1 MPANPA
7 DTPLLCTCC
16 GEPVTRPS
24 MAGWGIC
31 GLCDTGLCG
40 GERAH
45 SYWLSRISAAACP
58 KPSLHTVEGAPI
70 QKLADLLRTATE
82 FVEMVDSSSAYTDA
96 DVALFDAL
104 RAAVHALN
112 EPLAPSRLA
121 DAHAAP
127 ATGGAP

>member
-1 MPANPA
+1 MTPTSPAETA
-7 DTPLLCTCC
+7 EL
-16 GEPVTRPS
+16 
-24 MAGWGIC
+24 MA
-31 GLCDTGLCG
+31 
-40 GERAH
+40 R
-45 SYWLSRISAAACP
+45 ACP

-112 EPLAPSRLA
+112 GPLAPSRLA

-127 ATGGAP
+127 ATGGAA

>member
-1 MPANPA
+1 MTPTSPAETA
-7 DTPLLCTCC
+7 EL
-16 GEPVTRPS
+16 
-24 MAGWGIC
+24 MA
-31 GLCDTGLCG
+31 
-40 GERAH
+40 R
-45 SYWLSRISAAACP
+45 ACP

-112 EPLAPSRLA
+112 EPLAA

-127 ATGGAP
+127 ATGGAA

>member
-1 MPANPA
+1 MPPA
-7 DTPLLCTCC
+7 SPAETHAHDPSAMDSQWCC
-16 GEPVTRPS
+16 DFS
-24 MAGWGIC
+24 
-31 GLCDTGLCG
+31 
-40 GERAH
+40 
-45 SYWLSRISAAACP
+45 CP
-58 KPSLHTVEGAPI
+58 APALHTVEGAPI

-127 ATGGAP
+127 ATGGA